1 MKHII
6 PATAI
11 LILALGAG
19 MRPAAAADIETVVVE
34 TNSAGETYVAD
45 GYVEAVRQSVI
56 AAQVSGRVTGLAVKA
71 GDAVKIGQILVRID
85 ERAAI
90 QQAAAGEAQVAAAQA
105 QLNAA
110 RKDYERSQR
119 LHQKQ
124 YISQAAM
131 DQSEAQFKAN
141 QAQADAV
148 LAQAR
153 AATTETS
160 LHTLR
165 APYNGIVAGV
175 TTEVGDMA
183 LPGKPLLTVYDPSA
197 LRVIAELPENYAA
210 AFKSGAGVKIEI
222 PGAPEN
228 LRWQTPQSTTVLP
241 TSDPA
246 SHTTQVRL
254 NLPPGTGKLA
264 PGTFVR
270 AHLPLAGQR
279 ASIPTIPARTVIRR
293 TELSAVYVADKKGRF
308 QLRQVRLG
316 RSIGDRVE
324 VLAGLRAGER
334 VALDPLA
341 AARQ

>member
-1 MKHII
+1 MKHFV
-6 PATAI
+6 PAAAI
-11 LILALGAG
+11 LILALGSG
-19 MRPAAAADIETVVVE
+19 VPPSAAADIETIVVQ

-56 AAQVSGRVTGLAVKA
+56 AAQVSGRVTALAIKA
-71 GDAVKIGQILVRID
+71 GDAVTNGQILVRID
-85 ERAAI
+85 ERAAA
-90 QQAAAGEAQVAAAQA
+90 QQAAAGDAQVAAAQA

-119 LHQKQ
+119 LYQKQ

-131 DQSEAQFKAN
+131 EQSEAQFKAN
-141 QAQADAV
+141 QAQADAL

-153 AATTETS
+153 AATTATS
-160 LHTLR
+160 FHTLR
-165 APYNGIVAGV
+165 APYNGIVASV
-175 TTEVGDMA
+175 ATEVGDMA

-197 LRVIAELPENYAA
+197 LRIIAELPESYAA
-210 AFKSGAGVKIEI
+210 AFKSGAPVKIEI

-228 LRWQTPQSTTVLP
+228 LRWQTPQSITVLP

-254 NLPPGTGKLA
+254 NLPSTTGKLA

-279 ASIPTIPARTVIRR
+279 ADILMIPAKAVIRR
-293 TELSAVYVADKKGRF
+293 TELNAVYVADAKGRF

-316 RSIGDRVE
+316 RTTGDRIE

-334 VALDPLA
+334 IALDPLA